1 MPFFKTKVT
10 FEVLSQGEIG
20 DLDLLQIAVECNDG
34 AFVGGKLTLEPIEL
48 TAPEAVKALKEAGS
62 EPAFF
67 NIDDDGKSLDEDATV
82 EGDRRILATFHPQA
96 WQNDYAIDV
105 DPEGET
111 DFDVTDEILAMGK
124 EKAVA
129 LKDDQYETDA
139 LRYAKAAPKWVQD
152 WNGPF
157 YVEVAE
163 AVEEYFAEEVKIET

>member
-96 WQNDYAIDV
+96 WQNDY
-105 DPEGET
+105 
-111 DFDVTDEILAMGK
+111 DVTDEILAMGK